1 MVVALLLLLLLLLV
15 LLAVVAGMAADWT
28 CCFPLPL
35 LLRLRRRLRL
45 RPRLLRIAV
54 PPPLVSRLAGNSKG
68 PQTPDTP
75 MACPSRA

>member
-1 MVVALLLLLLLLLV
+1 MVVVALLLLV
-15 LLAVVAGMAADWT
+15 VVVMVVVVVVVVAGMTADWM
-28 CCFPLPL
+28 CSFPLP

-45 RPRLLRIAV
+45 QLLRIAAAS
-54 PPPLVSRLAGNSKG
+54 PLASRLAGNSKG